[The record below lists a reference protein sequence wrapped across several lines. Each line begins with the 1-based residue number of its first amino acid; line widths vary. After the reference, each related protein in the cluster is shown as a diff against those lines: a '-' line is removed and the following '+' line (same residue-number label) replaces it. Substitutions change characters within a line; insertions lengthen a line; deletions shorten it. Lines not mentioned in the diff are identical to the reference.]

1 MVGCTCHGC
10 RHHTRAYIHHL
21 HLSHEI
27 LAEVLLYHHN
37 LHQLRR
43 LFASARQAMQD
54 NSFGQWVLDMEAQ
67 L

>member
-37 LHQLRR
+37 VHQLRR
-43 LFASARQAMQD
+43 LFDSARQAIH
-54 NSFGQWVLDMEAQ
+54 NGEFVQWLQQIEVQ